1 MEEAHVRRMWCRWR
15 GWGAIGRV
23 RRLVA
28 RRVGVLAALA
38 LAACAL
44 PIAPEREMI
53 GVREVA
59 GVPQVF
65 AARRELVA
73 AGLVNEAMQLV
84 KVNRYFD
91 AEKRLRQALFLQPEN
106 EQVQF
111 NLALVLHQIGQPDE
125 AREIMNE
132 LRVRQPRRPAYLV
145 ALADVALS
153 LGEPQR
159 ARTLL
164 KEAFRLYSDAQNL
177 AQAARVARSIAN
189 VDFEVGYEQ
198 EALCY
203 SYEAYSL
210 APGPEQL
217 GWHARLL
224 VAQNLHQ
231 TALDLIAATLKLTPA
246 DGSSAP
252 VQHALAL
259 ARYAG
264 GDAVGALAAEELA
277 LDLVSQSPDLGA
289 EINAAWWVLQQE
301 RLQRFVQAQ
310 PEQAEPAQ
318 EQAEE
323 AVQPSAK
330 AADASDQSELLD
342 PEKRA
347 ELEEKLEAMRPEVH
361 DFSQQGGLMLITWPL
376 SLRQAL
382 QLAVPDAQDSA
393 VESGSAGAL

>member
-1 MEEAHVRRMWCRWR
+1 M
-15 GWGAIGRV
+15 RV
-23 RRLVA
+23 RRLRA
-28 RRVGVLAALA
+28 RCWGVLAALA

-59 GVPQVF
+59 GAPQVF

-73 AGLVNEAMQLV
+73 AGLVNEGMQLV

-91 AEKRLRQALFLQPEN
+91 AEKRLRQALFLQPES
-106 EQVQF
+106 EQVRF
-111 NLALVLHQIGQPDE
+111 NLAVVLNQIGQPDE

-145 ALADVALS
+145 ALADIVLS
-153 LGEPQR
+153 LGKPHQ

-164 KEAFRLYSDAQNL
+164 KEAFRLFSDAQNL

-189 VDFEVGYEQ
+189 VDFELGYEQ

-231 TALDLIAATLKLTPA
+231 TALDLITATLKLTPA

-264 GDAVGALAAEELA
+264 GDSVGALAAEELA

-289 EINAAWWVLQQE
+289 ELNAAWWVLQQE

-310 PEQAEPAQ
+310 SEQPEPAQ
-318 EQAEE
+318 AEQAHE
-323 AVQPSAK
+323 AVPPSG
-330 AADASDQSELLD
+330 AAAEESDQSELSD

-347 ELEEKLEAMRPEVH
+347 ELEEKLEAMRPEVS
-361 DFSQQGGLMLITWPL
+361 DFTQQGGLMLTTWPL
-376 SLRQAL
+376 SLRRALEQAATAE
-382 QLAVPDAQDSA
+382 QEPGEDV
-393 VESGSAGAL
+393 GSDGAL